1 MVTEPPAGTG
11 FSMLTPCT
19 CTMSSRS
26 LLTVSCTV
34 SPTETSSRWSAGCT
48 LPLLTETLITSVP
61 PADPPELLA
70 PAQAVRASSD
80 STSAAMIRIPVL
92 HRHRDQED
100 SPTPLRARTFMIT
113 AGPRVVVGD
122 TGLEPVTSSV
132 SGKRASQTA
141 PIARAGV
148 VLCSRWRR
156 DLNPCT
162 RLCRPLPRLSATPPS
177 EAGKPRGCLRADDG
191 IRTRDPHLGKVM

>member
-92 HRHRDQED
+92 HRHRDQE
-100 SPTPLRARTFMIT
+100 RFAHAF
-113 AGPRVVVGD
+113 AGANLHDHG
-122 TGLEPVTSSV
+122 
-132 SGKRASQTA
+132 RAS
-141 PIARAGV
+141 RGGGRYS
-148 VLCSRWRR
+148 VLVQ
-156 DLNPCT
+156 DI
-162 RLCRPLPRLSATPPS
+162 
-177 EAGKPRGCLRADDG
+177 GMGCLATSEWCVAG
-191 IRTRDPHLGKVM
+191 L